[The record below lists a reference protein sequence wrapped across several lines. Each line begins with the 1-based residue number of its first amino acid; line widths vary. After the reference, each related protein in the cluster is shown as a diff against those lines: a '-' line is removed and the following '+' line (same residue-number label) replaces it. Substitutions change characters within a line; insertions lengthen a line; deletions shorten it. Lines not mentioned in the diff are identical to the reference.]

1 MLWTRSLV
9 ALLVCWSAAS
19 AGHWPQWLGP
29 NRDGVS
35 SEIVPPWK
43 AAPRVVWRGP
53 VGEGNSSPVVADG
66 RVFLHAKVKDKDEE
80 EVLVL
85 DARNG
90 KELWHFPAGSA
101 LRGAPISYSVG
112 GRQFVAVVTDSTLL
126 TFALPAQGAAQG
138 LGNEPA
144 R

>member
-19 AGHWPQWLGP
+19 AGDWPQWLGP

-35 SEIVPPWK
+35 SAIVPPWK

-66 RVFLHAKVKDKDEE
+66 RVFLHAKVKDK
-80 EVLVL
+80 VPFVF
-85 DARNG
+85 R
-90 KELWHFPAGSA
+90 P
-101 LRGAPISYSVG
+101 LRLRVFIVYCRSG
-112 GRQFVAVVTDSTLL
+112 L
-126 TFALPAQGAAQG
+126 T
-138 LGNEPA
+138 
-144 R
+144 